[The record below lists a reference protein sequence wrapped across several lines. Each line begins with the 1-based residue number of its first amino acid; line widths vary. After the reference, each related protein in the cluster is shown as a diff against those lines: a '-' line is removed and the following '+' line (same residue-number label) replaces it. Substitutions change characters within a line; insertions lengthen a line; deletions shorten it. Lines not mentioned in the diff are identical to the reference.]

1 MRSRS
6 LQKQAANSVPN
17 ESLRDQPRADAR
29 LPRAAKPTRKPPWK
43 NGLRRQ
49 QSLESFCV
57 LFTNESG
64 DNPRFPCHVRAGTA
78 PHSQPG
84 ARRSCV
90 RAAPGTTKAPPHR
103 TALPLRI
110 PQRSARCSH
119 SYSRCAPGSQPGA
132 GTFFIFISPPP
143 PSFFKFL
150 SFASFYHCKSSPSLP
165 PPRALLSGRRQPY
178 LPDLVMI
185 ISVPSS

>member
-6 LQKQAANSVPN
+6 LENQSANSVPN

-103 TALPLRI
+103 TALPLRT

>member
-6 LQKQAANSVPN
+6 LENQSANSVPN

-132 GTFFIFISPPP
+132 GTFFIFISPPTP
-143 PSFFKFL
+143 FIFQISLFCFFL
-150 SFASFYHCKSSPSLP
+150 SLQLFPFP